1 VHIKAT
7 SKTVCK
13 ESGHKLSFCSCCD
26 VKKNFKQDLIYCESL
41 CLTNTSPAIKI
52 EEKEIPKAMIKMGA
66 TVLVR
71 AKHKKILKAFKRS
84 PGGQFTELAR
94 MKIFRFRTINPF
106 SYIFV
111 NLKIKKRNQ
120 INYFFYF

>member
-1 VHIKAT
+1 
-7 SKTVCK
+7 
-13 ESGHKLSFCSCCD
+13 
-26 VKKNFKQDLIYCESL
+26 
-41 CLTNTSPAIKI
+41 
-52 EEKEIPKAMIKMGA
+52 MGA